1 MKNKTIK
8 PNTDLVLARFAIFGM
23 VAIVFTVLSI
33 NGLPSWFLWLV
44 MLWGVFSIFSAAI
57 QADEAAA
64 EAEATQSSM
73 DQLKWL
79 VNHQHKIIKQHDQSL
94 ERMLEFKKRV
104 KDHVISLR
112 SEYDLWSNEEIPQVE
127 AQLDHLDGLIE
138 ANSQKCEC
146 TNLPVSNNFFN
157 KMIVCHQC
165 GKEYL
170 M

>member
-1 MKNKTIK
+1 MNKKSIK
-8 PNTDLVLARFAIFGM
+8 PNSDLVLARFAIFGM

-57 QADEAAA
+57 QAEEAVA
-64 EAEATQSSM
+64 EAEATQGTVN
-73 DQLKWL
+73 QLKWL

-94 ERMLEFKKRV
+94 ERMLDFKKRV

-112 SEYDLWSNEEIPQVE
+112 AEYDLWSNEEIPQVE
-127 AQLDHLDGLIE
+127 AQLDHLDSLIE

-146 TNLPVSNNFFN
+146 TDLPKAQKFFN
-157 KMIVCHQC
+157 KLIVCHQC
-165 GKEYL
+165 GKEHL